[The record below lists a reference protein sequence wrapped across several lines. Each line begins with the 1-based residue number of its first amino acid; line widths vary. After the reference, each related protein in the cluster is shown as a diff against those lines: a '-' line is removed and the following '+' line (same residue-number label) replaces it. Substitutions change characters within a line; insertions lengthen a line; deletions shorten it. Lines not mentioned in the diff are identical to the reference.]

1 MKKYI
6 LVTLIAFFFLGKNLD
21 AQSLSLE
28 DYLLNYDYEA
38 RKEMKIK
45 SDQLVELIKEGKAQ
59 LIDIRFEEEYK
70 SWNMPFAISIPLSE
84 LPKNL
89 DKLDKEKIIVTACP
103 HNDRAIIA
111 MTYLKTKGYTVKYLT
126 DGLLGLADYLRGEN
140 ALIFINSTKD
150 KI

>member
-1 MKKYI
+1 MKRYI
-6 LVTLIAFFFLGKNLD
+6 LFILIAFFLLGKNVN
-21 AQSLSLE
+21 AQSISLE

-45 SDQLVELIKEGKAQ
+45 SDQLVELLKAGKAQ
-59 LIDIRFEEEYK
+59 LIDIRFEEEHK
-70 SWNMPFAISIPLSE
+70 SWNMPFAISIPLPE

-111 MTYLKTKGYTVKYLT
+111 MTYLKTKGYKVKYLS

-140 ALIFINSTKD
+140 ALNFIISKE
-150 KI
+150 K